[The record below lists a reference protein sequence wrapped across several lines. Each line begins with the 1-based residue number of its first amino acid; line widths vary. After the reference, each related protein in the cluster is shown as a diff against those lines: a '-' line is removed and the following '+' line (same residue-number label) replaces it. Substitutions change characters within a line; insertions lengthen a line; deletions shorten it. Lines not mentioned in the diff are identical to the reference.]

1 MDFIDVKRIFEHY
14 QINIKDRKY
23 IKKINLEFLFHF
35 DDEYV
40 EIYNL
45 KVDGRSDKK
54 LEKFLQNFNT
64 KKDNLFNKIVVRNS
78 VKDFFRII
86 SLD

>member
-45 KVDGRSDKK
+45 KVDGLSDKK
-54 LEKFLQNFNT
+54 LEKFLQKF
-64 KKDNLFNKIVVRNS
+64 
-78 VKDFFRII
+78 
-86 SLD
+86 